1 VSLKLVRKLEQVS
14 KKSYARQCSNYC
26 WRNLLMKKSLLLSTL
41 VLLAFA
47 LLTIANFEKLA
58 DAKSNDAIKTEEAIF
73 ANTTAKTEEAVFIAE
88 QSANPS
94 LRFEVTMAK
103 GLIEKPLNGRLFVTV
118 SANRQPDPRILIGN
132 PGRHVPPV
140 FARDVNNFSSNST
153 GVIDSSAAAFPID
166 SLAELPAGEY
176 YIQALFDSNIDL
188 KSVNAPGNL
197 YSEVLKANLD
207 PKQGGIIK
215 IELTQKLPPEEL
227 PQDTESIKFIK
238 LKSEMLSKF
247 HARPIYLRAG
257 IILPKDFEKEPTRK
271 YPLRVHIGGYGSRFT
286 SVQRL
291 MQSADFKTA
300 WVADDRTRMIVV
312 HLDGDG
318 PFGDSYQ
325 VNSDNNGPYGDA
337 LTQEL
342 IPYIEQKFRGI
353 GQPYAR
359 VLDGGSTGGWV
370 SLALQVFYPDFFN
383 GTWSYCPDGVDFRG
397 FQLIDIYKDK
407 NAYVNRHGFEK
418 PSARELNG
426 DVRFTIRH
434 ECQMEN
440 VLGAGDSWAMSGQ
453 QWGAWNAT
461 YGPRGADG
469 RPKPLW
475 NPKTG
480 EIDKTVVE
488 HWKKY
493 DLRMVL
499 QENWQ
504 TLAPKLKGKIHIWVG
519 EADNY
524 FLNNAVHMLEDF
536 LSEASPSAEA
546 KIFYGAGKGHCWLG
560 LTQKQM
566 IDEMV
571 AAIEKAKPKS

>member
-1 VSLKLVRKLEQVS
+1 VLLHKLEQVS
-14 KKSYARQCSNYC
+14 KKSYARQCNNYC
-26 WRNLLMKKSLLLSTL
+26 RRKFLMKKSLSLSLLL
-41 VLLAFA
+41 FLAFV
-47 LLTIANFEKLA
+47 LLTITNFEKPV
-58 DAKSNDAIKTEEAIF
+58 DAKSNDAIKTEEASF
-73 ANTTAKTEEAVFIAE
+73 AGDMANPEEAVYIAE
-88 QSANPS
+88 QNANPS
-94 LRFEVTMAK
+94 LRFEITVAK
-103 GLIEKPLNGRLFVTV
+103 GLIEIPQNGRLFVTV
-118 SANRQPDPRILIGN
+118 SGKPQPEPRMMIGN
-132 PGRHVPPV
+132 TGRDMPPV
-140 FARDVNNFSSNST
+140 FARDVNKFST
-153 GVIDSSAAAFPID
+153 GSTGTIDSSAVAFPID

-188 KSVNAPGNL
+188 KSVNSPGNL
-197 YSEVLKANLD
+197 YSKVLKANLD
-207 PKQGGIIK
+207 PKQGGVIK
-215 IELTQKLPPEEL
+215 IELTEKVPAEEL
-227 PQDTESIKFIK
+227 PQDTESVKFIK

-257 IILPKDFEKEPTRK
+257 IILPKDFEKEPSRK
-271 YPLRVHIGGYGSRFT
+271 YPLRVHIGGYGARFT
-286 SVQRL
+286 GVQR
-291 MQSADFKTA
+291 MAQSPDFKSA
-300 WVADDRTRMIVV
+300 WAADDAPRMIVV
-312 HLDGDG
+312 QLDGDG
-318 PFGDSYQ
+318 PFGDCYQ

-337 LTQEL
+337 ITQEL
-342 IPYIEQKFRGI
+342 IPYIEKKFRGI
-353 GQPYAR
+353 GEPYAR

-397 FQLIDIYKDK
+397 FQLIDIYTEK
-407 NAYVNRHGFEK
+407 NAYVNRQGFEK

-440 VLGAGDSWAMSGQ
+440 VMGAGDSWAMSGQ

-475 NPKTG
+475 DPKTG

-504 TLAPKLKGKIHIWVG
+504 SLAPKLKGKIHIWVG

-524 FLNNAVHMLEDF
+524 FLNNAVHMLDDF
-536 LSEASPSAEA
+536 LSKTSPAAEA
-546 KIFYGAGKGHCWLG
+546 KIFYGPGKGHCWLG
-560 LTQKQM
+560 LTQREM
-566 IDEMV
+566 INEMV